1 MANVLGNF
9 LSASM
14 FSNLHD
20 YVLGMVQDF
29 GYAGMGRLF
38 QVTITI
44 GTACLTL
51 WFMWEGWRMVSGQSR
66 ESFMGFLNRAFVV
79 IIVVACAQGFAL
91 SGSSMMQTVRDMQN
105 IVAQAIT
112 GDEYHSP
119 DKMVGQVL
127 TYMLTLQS
135 ILQIYQGSVS
145 PGGADFSNTL
155 SFITGAGQAV
165 PALLAGGLSL
175 LNEVALNLSFV
186 FGPLFILSYIS
197 VRTRFLFVNWVKFT
211 VTTLF
216 SMAVLSVVTVIALKA
231 IIMMAAMLIGM
242 NVASSVAGAA
252 ASALGSNS
260 FLGSLLEAGSA
271 SPSLTDIATVT
282 GGVGMLLSTLI
293 LGVPPL
299 VVNFFSGGVGAAFSG
314 YNNFGN
320 IAHQALGGVNPAA
333 GPQDLMLR
341 QQQGNGGGNY
351 GAHTPVASGTES
363 HPGIK
368 RSDSSF
374 RISPAEANSSIGWE
388 PGIRTAS
395 QSQHGLNSNQML
407 PLRATG
413 SLASSSPSSSGST
426 LSGSPVVPT
435 PHSDSAESPQPL
447 SPSRSSSV
455 KASAVSSQE
464 AASYRHDT
472 PSQGSSA
479 LSADAQILGVP
490 VAQEPPNQR
499 LFLQPR
505 P

>member
-1 MANVLGNF
+1 MALSLGQF
-9 LSASM
+9 LSESM

-79 IIVVACAQGFAL
+79 IIVVASAQGFAL
-91 SGSSMMQTVRDMQN
+91 SGHSMMQTVRDMQN

-112 GDEYHSP
+112 GNEYTSP
-119 DKMVGQVL
+119 DKMVGKVL

-155 SFITGAGQAV
+155 TFITGAGQAV

-186 FGPLFILSYIS
+186 FGPLFILCYIS

-242 NVASSVAGAA
+242 NVSSAVAGAA
-252 ASALGSNS
+252 ASALGSDS
-260 FLGSLLEAGSA
+260 LLGSLLEAGST

-282 GGVGMLLSTLI
+282 GGVGMLLTTLI

-299 VVNFFSGGVGAAFSG
+299 VVNFFSGGVGAAFNA
-314 YNNFGN
+314 YNAFGGR
-320 IAHQALGGVNPAA
+320 LGGGNLPEMM
-333 GPQDLMLR
+333 QR
-341 QQQGNGGGNY
+341 QQQGAGGWHQGSH
-351 GAHTPVASGTES
+351 AQPLPQSHTDMHDTQNTVGRLTS
-363 HPGIK
+363 HTN
-368 RSDSSF
+368 SATTADS
-374 RISPAEANSSIGWE
+374 
-388 PGIRTAS
+388 IRTAS
-395 QSQHGLNSNQML
+395 QSQRGVNTHLPGAARETSSLPIHAALPYSFTQSSAPVASLNAPASEARNISPSQNSTRAGTNTQPSIEASVQQNSTIPLSPIQDTSISKEMENQKIQ
-407 PLRATG
+407 
-413 SLASSSPSSSGST
+413 SIFDSPSSYPGKV
-426 LSGSPVVPT
+426 G
-435 PHSDSAESPQPL
+435 
-447 SPSRSSSV
+447 R
-455 KASAVSSQE
+455 
-464 AASYRHDT
+464 
-472 PSQGSSA
+472 GIA
-479 LSADAQILGVP
+479 LNKIQ
-490 VAQEPPNQR
+490 
-499 LFLQPR
+499 
-505 P
+505 

>member
-1 MANVLGNF
+1 
-9 LSASM
+9 
-14 FSNLHD
+14 
-20 YVLGMVQDF
+20 MVQDF

-79 IIVVACAQGFAL
+79 IIVVASAQGFAL
-91 SGSSMMQTVRDMQN
+91 SGHSMMQTVRDMQN

-112 GDEYHSP
+112 GNEYTSP
-119 DKMVGQVL
+119 DKMVGKVL

-155 SFITGAGQAV
+155 TFITGAGQAV

-186 FGPLFILSYIS
+186 FGPLFILCYIS

-242 NVASSVAGAA
+242 NVSSAVAGAA
-252 ASALGSNS
+252 ASALGSDS
-260 FLGSLLEAGSA
+260 LLGSLLEAGST

-282 GGVGMLLSTLI
+282 GGVGMLLTTLI

-299 VVNFFSGGVGAAFSG
+299 VVSFFSNGMGAVASG
-314 YNNFGN
+314 YNQVGT
-320 IAHQALGGVNPAA
+320 IAAQASGGGMRGPVS
-333 GPQDLMLR
+333 GPQDLMQR
-341 QQQGNGGGNY
+341 QQQGTGGWNY
-351 GAHTPVASGTES
+351 GAHTQPLSATDS
-363 HPGIK
+363 HPGAK
-368 RSDSSF
+368 RSDSLF
-374 RISPAEANSSIGWE
+374 RILPSGTSASMGSE
-388 PGIRTAS
+388 PGIRITSQSKLGLNTAMTDAAHATNGTTDRNPSQSAMTAS
-395 QSQHGLNSNQML
+395 SHSTVPPSSLASWNAPASEARNMPASEDFQTARTDTPTPFESSAQQSSGLPAQENSVTPTALHGSASSSSTADARPHPYSIGLNS
-407 PLRATG
+407 PFR
-413 SLASSSPSSSGST
+413 
-426 LSGSPVVPT
+426 
-435 PHSDSAESPQPL
+435 QP
-447 SPSRSSSV
+447 
-455 KASAVSSQE
+455 
-464 AASYRHDT
+464 
-472 PSQGSSA
+472 
-479 LSADAQILGVP
+479 
-490 VAQEPPNQR
+490 
-499 LFLQPR
+499 
-505 P
+505 